1 MKRFIIE
8 DKVFEMFPH
17 LEIGVLS
24 FKNIDNHRNWKNT
37 DVRKCL

>member
-24 FKNIDNHRNWKNT
+24 FKNIDNIGTGKIQM
-37 DVRKCL
+37 